1 MQLTIMI
8 VLVLALFVGILSG
21 ILTAKSITNK
31 TPYTIHRDAILL
43 IITMYC
49 MIFAPAAGADSSEG
63 SPKTI
68 IITGTGASIGTMEL
82 MAKDFQK
89 EHPLAKV
96 RVLPSIGS
104 TGSIR
109 AVREGKIDIGL
120 SSRPLKPEERS
131 EEIIAEPYGITAF
144 IFGVQSS
151 NPTTGFTLAEIEEIY
166 AGKRK
171 TWPDGTPIRLILRP
185 RSDAYSAYLENINP
199 GMKSAS
205 TQAHSVPGV
214 FVGNTD
220 QDAAVQI
227 EKTPG
232 SFGTTSSAVITS
244 EKRKIKPLCVD
255 GTAPT
260 RANIIAGKYSYKMT
274 LFLVYKKD
282 KYKGSIKDFIE
293 FVFSRDG
300 QKILSN
306 NGQVTLPRRTGK

>member
-1 MQLTIMI
+1 M
-8 VLVLALFVGILSG
+8 LFV
-21 ILTAKSITNK
+21 
-31 TPYTIHRDAILL
+31 
-43 IITMYC
+43 
-49 MIFAPAAGADSSEG
+49 PAAGAVSSRS

-68 IITGTGASIGTMEL
+68 IITGTGSSIGTTEL

-89 EHPLAKV
+89 KRPQAKV

-109 AVREGKIDIGL
+109 AVREEKIDIGL
-120 SSRPLKPEERS
+120 SARPLKPEERS
-131 EEIIAEPYGITAF
+131 EGIIEEPYGITAF

-166 AGKRK
+166 AGKRR

-185 RSDAYSAYLENINP
+185 RSDAYSVYLENINP

-214 FVGNTD
+214 FVGSTE
-220 QDAAVQI
+220 QEAAVQI

-232 SFGTTSSAVITS
+232 SFGTISGAVITS
-244 EKRKIKPLCVD
+244 EKRKIKALCVD

-260 RANIIAGKYSYKMT
+260 RANIIAGKYPYKIT
-274 LFLVYKKD
+274 LSLVYKKD
-282 KYKGSIKDFIE
+282 KYKGLIEDFIE
-293 FVFSRDG
+293 FVFSRAG

-306 NGQVTLPRRTGK
+306 NGHVTLPRRTGK